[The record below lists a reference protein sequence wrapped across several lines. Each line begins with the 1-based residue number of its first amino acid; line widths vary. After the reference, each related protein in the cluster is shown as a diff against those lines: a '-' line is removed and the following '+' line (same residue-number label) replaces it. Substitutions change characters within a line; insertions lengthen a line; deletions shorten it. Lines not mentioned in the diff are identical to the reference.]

1 MNVFLFEYATCGAFP
16 ELDPSITVEGL
27 GMFKTFVRGFNDDI
41 TTFVDKRIP
50 LEGYPKVESYREMFL
65 ECLEKADAALI
76 IAPETGM
83 EYYNFV
89 VELERTGCNN
99 LGPNSGSVKD
109 TTDKYETYKK
119 LKGLRTPKTQVYEG
133 DTNEVFPMITKPRDG
148 VSCEGVYLLENEIDL
163 VNVPRGYLLQEYIS
177 GKPYSASLLV
187 GDETEILSI
196 NTQEIENFEYQG
208 TVVPAPLNLSSDEEE
223 DLIKAVECFKGL
235 KGYVGMDFVYDDGV
249 VIIEVNARP
258 TTPIIALEEAYGC
271 NIAELILKNHF
282 SESIPEY
289 KPKKRVR
296 IRKHS
301 ASSSMKG
308 INPFVEFKGY
318 SISLTSERFEDFS

>member
-16 ELDPSITVEGL
+16 ELNPSITVEGL
-27 GMFKTFVRGFNDDI
+27 GMFKALASGFDDL

-65 ECLEKADAALI
+65 ECLEKADAALLI
-76 IAPETGM
+76 TPETGM

-89 VELERTGCNN
+89 VELERTGCTN
-99 LGPNSGSVKD
+99 LGSNSGAVKD

-119 LKGLRTPKTQVYEG
+119 LKGLCTPKTKIFEG
-133 DTNEVFPMITKPRDG
+133 NTNEVFPLVAKPRDG
-148 VSCEGVYLLENEIDL
+148 VSCEGVHLVEHDADLEK
-163 VNVPRGYLLQEYIS
+163 VPRGYLLQEYIS

-196 NTQEIENFEYQG
+196 NTQEIESFEYQG
-208 TVVPAPLNLSSDEEE
+208 AIIPAPLKLSSDDEE

-235 KGYVGMDFVYDDGV
+235 KGYVGMDFVYEDGV

-258 TTPIIALEEAYGC
+258 TIPIIALEEVYGC
-271 NIAELILKNHF
+271 KIAELILKNHF
-282 SESIPEY
+282 NESIPEY

-318 SISLTSERFEDFS
+318 SISLTSEGSGGFP